1 MMKLGIA
8 LKKLFGLQLIDE
20 SFWETLEDTLLEGD
34 VGPKTA
40 AELVQTTKKI
50 CQSKGIADGNRAK
63 EVFRNELLQIF
74 SSVQPVYCNDQAD
87 LSVILLLG
95 VNGVGKTTTAAKL
108 AYWYNKMFP
117 DRSVLFAAGD
127 TFRAAAIEQLA
138 IHGDRLGLRI
148 IAQQHGSDP
157 GAVIFDALQ
166 AAKASGTPLVIADTA
181 GRMHTKQNL
190 IKELEKIEKIIRN
203 ATDTTIKYLVLDATT
218 GTNALHQAETFHEA
232 VKIDSIILTKFDSS
246 AKGGILITIAKELK
260 LAPAFIGIG
269 ERYEDLQKFSAQD
282 YIRKL
287 LDE

>member
-1 MMKLGIA
+1 MLKLGIA

-50 CQSKGIADGNRAK
+50 CQNKGIADGGQAK

-74 SSVQPVYCNDQAD
+74 SSVQPVYWNTQAK

-95 VNGVGKTTTAAKL
+95 VNGVGKTTSAAKL
-108 AYWYNKMFP
+108 AHWYTALFP
-117 DRSVLFAAGD
+117 DRSILFAAGD
-127 TFRAAAIEQLA
+127 TFRAAAIEQLT
-138 IHGDRLGLRI
+138 IHGNRLGLRI

-166 AAKASGTPLVIADTA
+166 AAKASGAQLVIADTA

-190 IKELEKIEKIIRN
+190 IKELEKIEKIIIN
-203 ATDTTIKYLVLDATT
+203 STDSSIKYLVIDATT

-260 LAPAFIGIG
+260 LAPAFIGTG
-269 ERYEDLQKFSAQD
+269 EKYEDFQKFSAQD